1 MHQPDQDIRDRLLN
15 SRLPATPQVC
25 IEPIGDGQAIDPGLQ
40 EQPEVT
46 CKATMNAKLIS
57 APGLLDG
64 PSVPAFAE
72 LADSPRLLLAD
83 GDPCLLAWLC
93 ALLRERGYHLVTV
106 NSGSEALAYLSE
118 LRFDL
123 VLLDLRLPGT
133 GDYCQI
139 MDFIDERDIDADVI
153 VMSGEAGTDAA
164 IGALKRGAYDY
175 LRKPCS
181 REELLKTVANA
192 LQRRRLEAANR
203 RIATQLEKSEKMY
216 RYLIDSSPDIIYTLN
231 HEGRF
236 TFVNDRA
243 YELLGFSR
251 DELIG
256 KHYSILVHEED
267 LERACY
273 VFNERRADQR
283 ASRNVEL
290 RLKCRG
296 ASGNDRTFNNTLMTI
311 SLNAIGMHVPNQEV
325 TKHEYFGT
333 YGVARDITDR
343 KRAEEVIS
351 HQTYY
356 DILTDLPNRILFKDR
371 LGLALVQAKRKLTEL
386 AVMFIDLDRFKLVND
401 TLGHV
406 KGDELLQQ
414 VAVRLKGCLRKG
426 DTLARQGG
434 DEFTIMLPE
443 LRDRNDARVI
453 ADKFLE
459 CLDESFEL
467 DGNEMHVS
475 ASIGIAIYPSDGESV
490 DELLR
495 HADIAMYQVKA
506 RGKNGHSFYHDS
518 MQGLANQKIA
528 LEQSLRKALEQNE
541 LEMYYQP
548 QIDAVSGRIVGAEAL
563 MRWNHPTR
571 GLLPA
576 GEFLPF
582 AEESGLILPISDWM
596 IEALCRDMHRW
607 KTADGGQVRLSLNLS
622 PQYLDRGDFFETMRN
637 ALVRHEIAPDQIEVE
652 VTENIC
658 IHNPQYAIEQ
668 LNKLCQ
674 LGVWVAIDD
683 FGTGY
688 SSLSYLHRFP
698 IHTIK
703 IDQSFVKEI
712 REEHGHYPVILAI
725 ISIARGL
732 GLNLIAEGVETE
744 IQAAYLRANGCVTMQ
759 GYLYYR
765 PMPLREFISVLRS
778 RSAAGARD
786 PRLIDRGREDDAV

>member
-1 MHQPDQDIRDRLLN
+1 MFPGD
-15 SRLPATPQVC
+15 PAPFSPT
-25 IEPIGDGQAIDPGLQ
+25 
-40 EQPEVT
+40 
-46 CKATMNAKLIS
+46 
-57 APGLLDG
+57 LDT
-64 PSVPAFAE
+64 
-72 LADSPRLLLAD
+72 DSQPRLLLVD
-83 GDPCLLAWLC
+83 DEPRLLSSLYE
-93 ALLRERGYHLVTV
+93 LLKGRGYQLTTAS
-106 NSGSEALAYLSE
+106 SGAEALAHLSR

-123 VLLDLRLPGT
+123 VLLDLRLPDIG
-133 GDYCQI
+133 GHEI
-139 MDFIDERDIDADVI
+139 MDFINEKGIDADVI
-153 VMSGEAGTDAA
+153 VMSGEVGIDAA

-175 LRKPCS
+175 LRKPYA
-181 REELLKTVANA
+181 REELLHTVTKA
-192 LQRRRLEAANR
+192 LKGRRLAIDNERMAN
-203 RIATQLEKSEKMY
+203 QLENSEKMY
-216 RYLIDSSPDIIYTLN
+216 RYLVDSSPDIIYTLN

-243 YELLGFSR
+243 YQLLGYSR
-251 DELIG
+251 DELLG
-256 KHYSILVHEED
+256 KHYSVLVHEED
-267 LERACY
+267 LERARY
-273 VFNERRADQR
+273 VFNERRVDER

-296 ASGNDRTFNNTLMTI
+296 GNSQDRTFNTTLMTI
-311 SLNAIGMHVPNQEV
+311 SLNAIGMHVPDQEV
-325 TKHEYFGT
+325 KKLEFFGT

-351 HQTYY
+351 YQAYH

-371 LGLALVQAKRKLTEL
+371 LGLAVIQAKRKKTEL

-414 VAVRLKGCLRKG
+414 AATRLKDCLRKG

-434 DEFTIMLPE
+434 DEFTIVLPE
-443 LRDRNDARVI
+443 LRDRDDARMV

-459 CLDESFEL
+459 TLQQPFDL
-467 DGNEMHVS
+467 DGHEVHIS
-475 ASIGIAIYPSDGESV
+475 ASIGIAIYPTDGESI

-506 RGKNGHSFYHDS
+506 LGKNGHSFYHTS
-518 MQGLANQKIA
+518 MLDVSHQKIA
-528 LEQSLRKALEQNE
+528 LEQALRRALEQDE

-548 QIDAVSGRIVGAEAL
+548 QIDALTGRIVGAEAL

-571 GLLPA
+571 GVLSA

-582 AEESGLILPISDWM
+582 AEENGLMLPISDWM
-596 IEALCRDMHRW
+596 IGALCRDMLQWNNAGTDH
-607 KTADGGQVRLSLNLS
+607 VRLSLNLS
-622 PQYLDRGDFFETMRN
+622 PQYLDRGDFFEKMRN
-637 ALVRHEIAPDQIEVE
+637 ALVRYNIAPGQIEVE
-652 VTENIC
+652 ITENIC
-658 IHNPQYAIEQ
+658 IRNPQYAIEQ

-674 LGVWVAIDD
+674 LGVSVAIDD

-698 IHTIK
+698 IHTVK

-712 REEHGHYPVILAI
+712 YEEGGHYPVILAI

-744 IQAAYLRANGCVTMQ
+744 EQARYLRANGCMTMQ

-765 PMPLREFISVLRS
+765 PIPLGEFMKSLRTQPTLFGL
-778 RSAAGARD
+778 RAIQA
-786 PRLIDRGREDDAV
+786 

>member
-1 MHQPDQDIRDRLLN
+1 MFQGADAPAGSIGATDQ
-15 SRLPATPQVC
+15 
-25 IEPIGDGQAIDPGLQ
+25 
-40 EQPEVT
+40 
-46 CKATMNAKLIS
+46 
-57 APGLLDG
+57 
-64 PSVPAFAE
+64 
-72 LADSPRLLLAD
+72 PRLLLVD
-83 GDPCLLAWLC
+83 DEPRLLASLYE
-93 ALLRERGYHLVTV
+93 LLRDRDYHLTTAS
-106 NSGSEALAYLSE
+106 SGAEAIAHLST

-123 VLLDLRLPGT
+123 VLLDLRLPDIG
-133 GDYCQI
+133 GHEI
-139 MDFIDERDIDADVI
+139 MDFINAKGIDADVI
-153 VMSGEAGTDAA
+153 VMSGEVGIDAA

-175 LRKPCS
+175 LRKPYA
-181 REELLKTVANA
+181 REELLKTVGNA
-192 LQRRRLEAANR
+192 LEQRRLAASHA
-203 RIATQLEKSEKMY
+203 RIANQLENSEKMY
-216 RYLIDSSPDIIYTLN
+216 RYLVDSSPDIIYTLN

-243 YELLGFSR
+243 YQLLGFTR

-256 KHYSILVHEED
+256 KHYSILVHDED
-267 LERACY
+267 LERARY
-273 VFNERRADQR
+273 VFNERRVDER

-296 ASGNDRTFNNTLMTI
+296 ATGKLGNSGDRTFNNTLMTI
-311 SLNAIGMHVPNQEV
+311 SLNSIGMHVPDQEV
-325 TKHEYFGT
+325 KKLEFFGT

-351 HQTYY
+351 YQAYH

-371 LGLALVQAKRKLTEL
+371 LGLAVIQAKRKQTEL

-414 VAVRLKGCLRKG
+414 VAVRLKECLRKG

-434 DEFTIMLPE
+434 DEFTIVLPE
-443 LRDRNDARVI
+443 LRDRDDARMV

-459 CLDESFEL
+459 CLHKPFDL
-467 DGNEMHVS
+467 DGHEVHIS
-475 ASIGIAIYPSDGESV
+475 ASIGIAIYPGDGESI

-506 RGKNGHSFYHDS
+506 LGKNGHSFYHDS
-518 MQGLANQKIA
+518 MLDVSHQKIA
-528 LEQSLRKALEQNE
+528 LEQALRRALEHNE

-548 QIDAVSGRIVGAEAL
+548 QIDAATGRIVGAEAL

-571 GLLPA
+571 GLLSA

-582 AEESGLILPISDWM
+582 AEENGLMLPISDWM
-596 IEALCRDMHRW
+596 IGALCRDMLQW
-607 KTADGGQVRLSLNLS
+607 NLASGQAVRLSLNLS
-622 PQYLDRGDFFETMRN
+622 PQYLDRGDFFEKMRG
-637 ALVRHEIAPDQIEVE
+637 ALVRYGISPAQIEVE
-652 VTENIC
+652 ITENIC
-658 IHNPQYAIEQ
+658 IRNPQYAIEQ

-674 LGVWVAIDD
+674 LGVSVAIDD

-698 IHTIK
+698 IHTMK

-712 REEHGHYPVILAI
+712 HDENGHYPVILAI

-732 GLNLIAEGVETE
+732 GLHLIAEGVETE
-744 IQAAYLRANGCVTMQ
+744 VQANYLKANGCETMQ

-765 PMPLREFISVLRS
+765 PISLSNFIGVLRAQALGAQQ
-778 RSAAGARD
+778 AALGGPATQVRAI
-786 PRLIDRGREDDAV
+786 RA

>member
-1 MHQPDQDIRDRLLN
+1 MND
-15 SRLPATPQVC
+15 SASAS
-25 IEPIGDGQAIDPGLQ
+25 QAEHPG
-40 EQPEVT
+40 ETAPF
-46 CKATMNAKLIS
+46 S
-57 APGLLDG
+57 ASFD
-64 PSVPAFAE
+64 
-72 LADSPRLLLAD
+72 ADAQPRLLLVD
-83 GDPCLLAWLC
+83 DEPRLLASLYE
-93 ALLRERGYHLVTV
+93 LLRDRGYQLVTATC
-106 NSGSEALAYLSE
+106 GSEALAQLSK

-123 VLLDLRLPGT
+123 VLLDLRLPDIG
-133 GDYCQI
+133 GHEI
-139 MDFIDERDIDADVI
+139 MDFINQKGIDAEVI
-153 VMSGEAGTDAA
+153 VMSGEVGIDAA

-175 LRKPCS
+175 LRKPYS
-181 REELLKTVANA
+181 REELLTTVGNA
-192 LQRRRLEAANR
+192 LQQRRLAAANR
-203 RIATQLEKSEKMY
+203 RIASQLETSEKMY
-216 RYLIDSSPDIIYTLN
+216 RYLVDSSPDIIYTLN

-243 YELLGFSR
+243 YQLLGFSR
-251 DELIG
+251 DALIG
-256 KHYSILVHEED
+256 QHYSILVHEED
-267 LERACY
+267 LERARY
-273 VFNERRADQR
+273 VFNERRVDER

-290 RLKCRG
+290 RLKCH
-296 ASGNDRTFNNTLMTI
+296 SGNSQDRTFNNTLMTI
-311 SLNAIGMHVPNQEV
+311 SLNSIGMHVPDHEV
-325 TKHEYFGT
+325 KKLEFFGT

-351 HQTYY
+351 YQAYH

-371 LGLALVQAKRKLTEL
+371 LGLAVIQAKRKRTEL

-414 VAVRLKGCLRKG
+414 VALRLKECLRRG

-434 DEFTIMLPE
+434 DEFTIVLPE
-443 LRDRNDARVI
+443 LRDRDDARVI

-459 CLDESFEL
+459 CLHQPFDL
-467 DGNEMHVS
+467 DGHEVHIS
-475 ASIGIAIYPSDGESV
+475 ASIGIAIYPGDGESI

-506 RGKNGHSFYHDS
+506 LGKNGHSFYHNS
-518 MQGLANQKIA
+518 MLDVSHQKIA
-528 LEQSLRKALEQNE
+528 LEQSLRRALEHDE

-548 QIDAVSGRIVGAEAL
+548 QIDAVSGHIVGAEAL

-571 GLLPA
+571 GLLSA

-582 AEESGLILPISDWM
+582 AEDNGLMLPISDWM
-596 IEALCRDMHRW
+596 IGALCRDMLQW
-607 KTADGGQVRLSLNLS
+607 NLAGGQSIRLSLNLS
-622 PQYLDRGDFFETMRN
+622 PQYLDRGDFFEKMRG
-637 ALVRHEIAPDQIEVE
+637 ALVRYGISPSQIEVE
-652 VTENIC
+652 ITENIC
-658 IHNPQYAIEQ
+658 IRNPQYAIEQ

-674 LGVWVAIDD
+674 LGVSVAIDD

-712 REEHGHYPVILAI
+712 HDEHGHYPVILAI

-744 IQAAYLRANGCVTMQ
+744 VQARYLKANGCLTMQ
-759 GYLYYR
+759 GYLYHR
-765 PMPLREFISVLRS
+765 PIALPDFIGVLR
-778 RSAAGARD
+778 AQGGAGAKPAARAN
-786 PRLIDRGREDDAV
+786 RA